1 MFCVGSLQALV
12 VICNNI
18 CVICNVICVYTGKI
32 YCTSLTYRVAPVG
45 WVMVLFYL
53 WGDENTALSD
63 GAIKG
68 PKQPTVLQIP
78 LLTRRAH
85 ISCVVTHSSIEKTF
99 KMLPAT
105 FKLCAGISYRHTRNM
120 TGKELIQESTVLWN
134 ICNICHYLFRF
145 LCVYLPFY
153 YNQVWGRT
161 QWLQS
166 IMSWTSFPDLDL
178 VPGSSRSEEGARF
191 SVRGL
196 LHHLNIHFKER
207 ETVLTST
214 VHVIAIYCEMV

>member
-1 MFCVGSLQALV
+1 
-12 VICNNI
+12 
-18 CVICNVICVYTGKI
+18 
-32 YCTSLTYRVAPVG
+32 
-45 WVMVLFYL
+45 MVLFYL

-85 ISCVVTHSSIEKTF
+85 ISRVVTHSSIEKTF

-105 FKLCAGISYRHTRNM
+105 VKLCAGISYRHMRNM

-145 LCVYLPFY
+145 LCVYLSFY

-178 VPGSSRSEEGARF
+178 VPGSTTSEEGAPF

-196 LHHLNIHFKER
+196 LHHLNIYFKGR
-207 ETVLTST
+207 ETLLTST